1 MSAEV
6 TLPAYDALSES
17 RAHSP
22 MARAVRLL
30 LTKKIACVAMTY
42 ILIFYSAGLFAP
54 LVVSALGMPSPYAQ
68 ERTRG
73 ATLQGPSAE
82 HWLGTDSLGRDMA
95 ARVIYSART
104 TAIFTI
110 VVMITGGLFLGVG
123 MGLLSGYRGGWV
135 DTLIMR
141 FGEVLSSLPTLFI
154 MLALTAAFRTR
165 INDLSFWAKDNT
177 FLKDDGPPIVQF
189 MLIALVTVPFA
200 WFGSSRIV
208 RSQVLSIRESP
219 YIEAAELMG
228 ARTARI
234 LFRHILPGVM
244 PLFLVG
250 LSASMAGIAGAEVAL
265 SFLGLGVQAPYAS
278 FGSMIADGAGPKTLQ
293 LYPHLL
299 LSSAVPV
306 MLFFFSWN
314 LLGDALVDVMQPKQH
329 TR

>member
-1 MSAEV
+1 MTAQAS
-6 TLPAYDALSES
+6 PSFNDPLSETRS
-17 RAHSP
+17 RSP
-22 MARAVRLL
+22 MARAFRLL
-30 LTKKIACVAMTY
+30 LTKKIACIAIAY
-42 ILIFYSAGLFAP
+42 ILVFYAAGLFAP
-54 LVVSALGMPSPYAQ
+54 VVVTALGMPSPYEQQKAK
-68 ERTRG
+68 G
-73 ATLQGPSAE
+73 ATLQGPSTE

-110 VVMITGGLFLGVG
+110 VVMVTGGLFLGVG

-165 INDLSFWAKDNT
+165 INDLSFWVKDNT
-177 FLKDDGPPIVQF
+177 FLADDGPPIVQF

-208 RSQVLSIRESP
+208 RSQVLAIRESP

-228 ARTARI
+228 ARTGRI

-250 LSASMAGIAGAEVAL
+250 LSSSMAGIAGAEVAL
-265 SFLGLGVQAPYAS
+265 SFLGLGVHAPYAS

-306 MLFFFSWN
+306 ILFFFSWN
-314 LLGDALVDVMQPKQH
+314 LLGDALVDVMQPRQH